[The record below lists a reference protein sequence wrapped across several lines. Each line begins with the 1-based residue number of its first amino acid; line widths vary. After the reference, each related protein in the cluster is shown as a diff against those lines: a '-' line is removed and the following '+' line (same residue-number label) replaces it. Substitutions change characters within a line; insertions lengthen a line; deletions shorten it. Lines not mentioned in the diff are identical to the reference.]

1 MKKFWL
7 LLIAVVALT
16 LGFAVFGEIGVQAG
30 KPTKTAKA
38 AKAPSQAKTS
48 CKTCHAD
55 FSSLVPQSHPPVKGN
70 ELSSCTACHQPGM
83 PGTEMKNAFSTR
95 IHTGHL
101 PPKGKLDCL
110 ACHQWQASKSF
121 GLAGVKE
128 SWGAPTKEDLDLTKE
143 IFTSWASSA
152 YIDNLHAKAFISCAN
167 CHGKELPVPD
177 ATVENKKC
185 LECHGPMDQLAKKT
199 EPTEFKD
206 RNPHKSHL
214 GDVACTVCHKAHSE
228 SKVYC
233 LSCHQ
238 KFEMKIQGA
247 GIPKQ

>member
-1 MKKFWL
+1 MKKIWL
-7 LLIAVVALT
+7 LLIAALVFA
-16 LGFAVFGEIGVQAG
+16 LGYTVLNDSQVDAA
-30 KPTKTAKA
+30 KPAKTVKA
-38 AKAPSQAKTS
+38 AKTPAQAKTS

-110 ACHQWQASKSF
+110 ACHQWSAGKSF

-152 YIDNLHAKAFISCAN
+152 YMDNLHAKAFVSCAN
-167 CHGKELPVPD
+167 CHGKELPAPD

-199 EPTEFKD
+199 EPAEFKD

-214 GDVACTVCHKAHSE
+214 GEVACTVCHKAHSE

-247 GIPKQ
+247 GTPKQ

>member
-1 MKKFWL
+1 MAAIMLALAYAIVDNVK
-7 LLIAVVALT
+7 VV
-16 LGFAVFGEIGVQAG
+16 E
-30 KPTKTAKA
+30 A
-38 AKAPSQAKTS
+38 AKSSKATKASVQTKAS

-55 FSSLVPQSHPPVKGN
+55 FSSLVPQNHPSVKGN
-70 ELSSCTACHQPGM
+70 DLTACTSCHKPGQPM
-83 PGTEMKNAFSTR
+83 TEKKNAFSVR

-110 ACHQWQASKSF
+110 ACHQWSAGKKF

-128 SWGAPTKEDLDLTKE
+128 SWGAPTKEDFALMKE
-143 IFTSWASSA
+143 IFTSWASSEFM
-152 YIDNLHAKAFISCAN
+152 DNLHAKASVSCAN
-167 CHGKELPVPD
+167 CHGRELPASD
-177 ATVENKKC
+177 STVENPKC

-199 EPTEFKD
+199 EPAEFKD

-214 GDVACTVCHKAHSE
+214 GEIACTVCHKAHSE

-238 KFEMKIQGA
+238 KFEMKIQGT
-247 GIPKQ
+247 GKPKQ